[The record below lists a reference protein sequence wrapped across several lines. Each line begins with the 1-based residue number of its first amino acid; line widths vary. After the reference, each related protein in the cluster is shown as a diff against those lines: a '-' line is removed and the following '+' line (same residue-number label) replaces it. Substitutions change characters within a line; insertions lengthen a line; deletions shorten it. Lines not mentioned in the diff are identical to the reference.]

1 MLALADLK
9 DLTEQEIKDH
19 IASEYGQA
27 PYGEK
32 DSYVQKELE
41 NFEILIA
48 YESVGSWGCD
58 SSSWFLLKQNS
69 GELFEFS
76 GSHCSC
82 YGFEGQYDIESTS
95 VEYLK
100 SDKFDL
106 YTGGYDDE
114 SEENKKAIRDYI
126 SSL

>member
-9 DLTEQEIKDH
+9 DLAEQEVKDH
-19 IASEYGQA
+19 VATQYGQA
-27 PYGEK
+27 PCGEK
-32 DSYVQKELE
+32 DLRIQKELE
-41 NFEILIA
+41 DFEILIA
-48 YESVGSWGCD
+48 YESVGSHGCD
-58 SSSWFLLKQNS
+58 SSSWFLLKRND

-82 YGFEGQYDIESTS
+82 YGFEEQYDLESTS

-100 SDKFDL
+100 SDRFRF

-114 SEENKKAIRDYI
+114 SEENKKAIHDYI
-126 SSL
+126 DSL